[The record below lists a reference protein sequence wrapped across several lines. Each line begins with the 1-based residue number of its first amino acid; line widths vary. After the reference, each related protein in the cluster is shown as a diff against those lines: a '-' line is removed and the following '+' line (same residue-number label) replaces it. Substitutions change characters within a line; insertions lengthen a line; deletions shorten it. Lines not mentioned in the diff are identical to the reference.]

1 LALSITSLA
10 LSFATLPFAARIAA
24 AERPLLPVGRPPLLS
39 AAASTAATTAEG
51 LQPPYG
57 DIDRLEVG
65 GMTCTRVG
73 LLRCF
78 LFRAQQFLQSG
89 QRIRARGLEPGFA
102 LDLLAMH
109 LDAGDEVRD
118 LVACV
123 LWRHHA
129 VQTSSITV
137 LMLQLKNDAG

>member
-39 AAASTAATTAEG
+39 AATATAER
-51 LQPPYG
+51 LQPSYG
-57 DIDRLEVG
+57 DIDRFQVG
-65 GMTCTRVG
+65 GMACAGVG

-78 LFRAQQFLQSG
+78 LLRTQQFLQAWE
-89 QRIRARGLEPGFA
+89 RIRARSLEPGFA

-137 LMLQLKNDAG
+137 PHAPSEK